1 MFAEITENNLQEA
14 VNKVFGK
21 NFTNVS
27 NVELEKFLKKHNA
40 KLKASK
46 VTKTTSTKTTC
57 KCDKLIEILKKKNIL
72 LDSEVK
78 YINS

>member
-1 MFAEITENNLQEA
+1 MDRKEMYAEITAKNLKEE
-14 VNKVFGK
+14 VNRTFGK

-27 NVELEKFLKKHNA
+27 SANLEEFLKKYNA
-40 KLKASK
+40 KLKAPK
-46 VTKTTSTKTTC
+46 AKNTC
-57 KCDKLIEILKKKNIL
+57 KCDKLIEILKKKHIL